1 MTQVTQVSPRRL
13 FAVFGRIGLVSFGG
27 PAGQI
32 ALMHRVLV
40 DERGWMREDEYLSA
54 LNFCHLL
61 PGPEAMQ
68 LATYAGW
75 RLDGVRGGL
84 IAGLL
89 FVLPG
94 AAVIL
99 ALSVLYAYAAD
110 LAAVEAVFFGVKAA
124 VLAIIAQALVRIGSR
139 ALDTGFRRAL
149 AAGAFIAIFFF
160 DALFPL
166 VVLGAGALG
175 MLAARW
181 RPEWLALKPSS
192 PGPETGTGRPLAR
205 ALGSVAVWGGVWAA
219 PVLLILIALGP
230 DHVLFEIAAFFSRL
244 AVVTF
249 GGAYAVLA
257 WMAQEAV
264 EVHGWLNPGEMAD
277 GLGLAETTP
286 GPLILV
292 TQFVGF
298 LGAFRAPEPFSPL
311 VAGVLGAAI
320 TSWVTFAP
328 CFLWIFTLAPWVE
341 RIQRSAVLKGALSAL
356 TAAVVGVIASLAAWF
371 ALHVL
376 FGAVGRES
384 LGPLRLHAPDWAS
397 FDPYAALLAVLALIA
412 VFVFRLG
419 IIPLLG
425 LAALAGLALTF
436 AGLR

>member
-1 MTQVTQVSPRRL
+1 MIGTGDVTPGRL

-40 DERGWMREDEYLSA
+40 DERGWMGEDEYLSA

-75 RLDGVRGGL
+75 RLDGARGGL

-124 VLAIIAQALVRIGSR
+124 VLAIIA
-139 ALDTGFRRAL
+139 RAL

-181 RPEWLALKPSS
+181 RPDWLALKPSD

-219 PVLLILIALGP
+219 PVLLIVIALGP

-264 EVHGWLNPGEMAD
+264 EVHGWLDPGEMAD

-311 VAGVLGAAI
+311 VAGMLGAAI

-397 FDPYAALLAVLALIA
+397 FDPYAALLAGLALVA
-412 VFVFRLG
+412 VLVFRLG